1 MAQVSLSKQVSR
13 TTPMKPIRTFLLLAA
28 LIFAASAIGR
38 EANSTTTPS
47 ASPVP
52 PSQQPQPGRAVD
64 LKRSDGTILKASY
77 FATAK
82 PGTAVLLYH
91 QSNRTRKEWDMVA
104 RQLSA
109 AGINTLTVD
118 VRGHGETG
126 GQESHG
132 EARKKQW
139 PLDLDAAFQY
149 LISQPGVKR
158 DVIGIGGAGVIGVE
172 NSVETARRHSDR
184 VKSLV
189 LLSGETSRDG
199 MQFLRQA
206 SQLPELF
213 VVADDDEYPP
223 IVEGMELLYITASSP
238 SRKFVHYSA
247 SHEAPWLWYE
257 PFDIGKVP
265 ANGGHGTDLFK
276 PHPELPG
283 IIVDWLVTTLIK
295 TPGHAPADTVA
306 SAAILNQLET
316 PEGVVQ
322 VTQQLLEARRRDP
335 QVQLFA
341 EVTVDIVAS
350 GHLREGDA
358 KTAIEIFKLNLLA
371 YADSADA
378 HSNLADVYLADGQ
391 KELARQYAEKA
402 LALLDS
408 HAAPLSSWSDT
419 EQRRGE
425 IRRSAERTLQKLDE
439 KPR

>member
-1 MAQVSLSKQVSR
+1 MKQMQISL
-13 TTPMKPIRTFLLLAA
+13 FLAA
-28 LIFAASAIGR
+28 LIFAVIAFGKDRTS
-38 EANSTTTPS
+38 S
-47 ASPVP
+47 
-52 PSQQPQPGRAVD
+52 GRAVD
-64 LKRSDGTILKASY
+64 LKSYDGTVLKGTY
-77 FATAK
+77 FPAAK
-82 PGTAVLLYH
+82 PGPAVLLYH

-104 RQLSA
+104 RQLAA

-118 VRGHGETG
+118 VRGHGESG
-126 GQESHG
+126 GQEGRG

-172 NSVETARRHSDR
+172 NSVETARRHSAE

-189 LLSGETSRDG
+189 LLSGETLREGLD
-199 MQFLRQA
+199 FLRQA

-257 PFDIGKVP
+257 PFDVGKVP

-283 IIVDWLVTTLIK
+283 IIVDWFVTTLTK

-306 SAAILNQLET
+306 SAAILNQIEM
-316 PEGVVQ
+316 PGGVAQ
-322 VTQQLLEARRRDP
+322 VTQQLMEARRKDP
-335 QVQLFA
+335 QVQLFP
-341 EVTVDIVAS
+341 EITVDILAS

-371 YADSADA
+371 YPDSADA
-378 HSNLADVYLADGQ
+378 HYNLADAYLADGQ